1 MLYGHQSFSDINFW
15 TVQSLSHVAPQKEM
29 VHFSRAHTT
38 GNALCGLGEEVARV
52 GVQDAVQ

>member
-15 TVQSLSHVAPQKEM
+15 TVQSFSHVASQKET
-29 VHFSRAHTT
+29 VHFSHARSS

>member
-1 MLYGHQSFSDINFW
+1 MLYGQQSFSDINFW
-15 TVQSLSHVAPQKEM
+15 TVQSFSHVASQKET
-29 VHFSRAHTT
+29 VHFSHARSS